1 MFLRIFTYRVQP
13 QLRDRHLAIQQR
25 AAKLYKRHLDRPPRY
40 FRRASDPNV
49 WVELQEYPDRATCKR
64 IADTI
69 AKDKELTALWS
80 EFQGTFDPAYP
91 VRLDEFDEYDLPTP
105 PNMAPIAQPP
115 IDAAPVAVPAVA
127 APINAAQPAVIE
139 AVEVK
144 PIDGANRERHDAIA
158 ARQTLFENAPVEQ
171 IDPRGTLRP
180 TSIPAPAPAPATGP
194 AIPPVLPDDVLEVA
208 DDDPTQFSDRG

>member
-25 AAKLYKRHLDRPPRY
+25 AAKLYKRYLDRPPRY
-40 FRRASDPNV
+40 FRRSSDNNV
-49 WVELQEYPDRATCKR
+49 WVELHEYPDRATCKR
-64 IADTI
+64 IADAI
-69 AKDKELTALWS
+69 DKDKELATLWS

-91 VRLDEFDEYDLPTP
+91 VRLDEFDEYEIPSP

-115 IDAAPVAVPAVA
+115 IDAAPVNAAPVNAAPPAV
-127 APINAAQPAVIE
+127 VE

-144 PIDGANRERHDAIA
+144 PIDNANRERHDAVA
-158 ARQTLFENAPVEQ
+158 ARQALFENAPVEQ
-171 IDPRGTLRP
+171 VDPRGTLRP
-180 TSIPAPAPAPATGP
+180 TSIPAPPP
-194 AIPPVLPDDVLEVA
+194 IPPVLPDDVLEVA